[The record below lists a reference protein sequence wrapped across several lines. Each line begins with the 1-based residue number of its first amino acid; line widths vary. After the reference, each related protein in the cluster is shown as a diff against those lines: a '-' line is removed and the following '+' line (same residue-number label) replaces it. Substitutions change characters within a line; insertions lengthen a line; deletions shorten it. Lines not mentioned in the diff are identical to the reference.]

1 MPCSIDDRNALKK
14 RRERANTMRRP
25 MQGTYDSEYVTVIRT
40 VVNLHVAVEYIHLL
54 TRHGEVNDFLELYVL
69 FPSLGR

>member
-1 MPCSIDDRNALKK
+1 
-14 RRERANTMRRP
+14 MRRP